1 MKFQIALAA
10 AMIALS
16 PLAASAAS
24 QEEQNACMGDALG
37 ICGDFIPDHGR
48 VAACL
53 SRNINRISAP
63 CRTVMLRYQKPTTA
77 ANVSK
82 PAPAPASKAKAT
94 KGPLNIK
101 PKVSQSTTG
110 SRS

>member
-10 AMIALS
+10 AIIALS

-24 QEEQNACMGDALG
+24 QEEEQACMGDAMS
-37 ICGDFIPDHGR
+37 ICGDAIPDHGR

-53 SRNINRISAP
+53 ARNINTISGP
-63 CRTVMLRYQKPTTA
+63 CRTVMMRYQKPA
-77 ANVSK
+77 AASNVSK
-82 PAPAPASKAKAT
+82 PAPAT
-94 KGPLNIK
+94 RGPMNIK
-101 PKVSQSTTG
+101 PKVSENRAG

>member
-24 QEEQNACMGDALG
+24 QEEEQACMGDAMG
-37 ICGDFIPDHGR
+37 ICGDYIPDRSR

-53 SRNINRISAP
+53 AKNINRISSP
-63 CRTVMLRYQKPTTA
+63 CRTVMLRYQQPATA
-77 ANVSK
+77 TNVSK
-82 PAPAPASKAKAT
+82 PAPAAEKPS

-101 PKVSQSTTG
+101 PKVSQTKVG

>member
-10 AMIALS
+10 AIIALS
-16 PLAASAAS
+16 PLAATAAS
-24 QEEQNACMGDALG
+24 QEEEQACMGDAFSV
-37 ICGDFIPDHGR
+37 CGDAIPDHGK

-53 SRNINRISAP
+53 ARNINRISPA
-63 CRTVMLRYQKPTTA
+63 CRTVMLRYQQPATA

-82 PAPAPASKAKAT
+82 PAPTTAKPT

-101 PKVSQSTTG
+101 PKVSQSGTG